1 MSNLILTGLF
11 VLILAVSALW
21 GLLRGLAKSRIRGIS
36 IVLCAVAAVATAVL
50 LRATLVSD
58 QMIEETV
65 IPLLVNS
72 DMGQYAEMLELSPT
86 LTEVLLHTVYSIVSP
101 LLVLV
106 FFIVYSFLTWFIFLI
121 VTLILG
127 GALRRQNQRSAFHRL
142 RGMAWGA
149 IQGVVIFVILLI
161 PISATLD
168 LVPPVMSAVEESG
181 MLEGEAEGV
190 QEIVDTYV
198 APLNDNALLVAYRG
212 MGGNTVTDMLTS
224 FTVQETETTLAKEI
238 DSVAGFACNILKLSK
253 TDFASYTSVE
263 AQTIV
268 ALADSFEHSVLLPTI
283 AGEII
288 YGATDAWLGGET
300 FLGAAKPSFGD
311 ADAMFGPFFDAL
323 LRILNADARQHA
335 ALQAD
340 IRTVAEMVA
349 VMAENGVFANFSNT
363 ELLLETLS
371 SNGIIASLV
380 EKLGSNNS
388 MKALIPEMTNLGMR
402 AIATTLG
409 IPADVDEV
417 YGTIMDDIALAL
429 NQASGLTG
437 DAQIDA
443 ITEDLRTAFD
453 EAGIPIDSE
462 IIDSYSVSMIQDLIN
477 EADGKQLTSADVQAF
492 FEVYAIQ
499 MAENPLPAKDSSNAL
514 AARENDIFAGTVYEG
529 KTEED
534 LKKSGAAVLAAA
546 TQQLAMLE
554 EPSAAQAK
562 TILTEAYATLLEND
576 ETAMARI
583 STIEV
588 TKAVTTK
595 SMEATSGLRS
605 SETVVTVKVTVSDLL
620 TATEGAAD
628 SITSETIQKEAAAI
642 EAIFG
647 AANNLMTQMSGGQE
661 MDLKTVAG
669 AVGEILDSLQTT
681 TSVGSEKTAKLF
693 TAVLQSETVRK
704 TADLDMT
711 TATQMAQK
719 ATEGDVKYTDT
730 MNAVSSGVDLFTKLG
745 QDGKEPTE
753 EEIIELIRNINPAT
767 AGMIEVYVTAE
778 RIRGYGV
785 PDQYADTSASLIS
798 ETFSYMASTEMS
810 EAEYEKE
817 AKALNQILNVA
828 ISAKS
833 HSTGKKLFGDILPT
847 ATETVDTFMASGA
860 VTHAFRVTLLDENGE
875 VKEGKFDAFGLADR
889 IPEESAD
896 YIELVDAMNA
906 YSDAHQDK
914 ETKQTVKAISA
925 LFGVPMN

>member
-1 MSNLILTGLF
+1 MSNLILMGLF
-11 VLILAVSALW
+11 ALVLVIGALW

-36 IVLCAVAAVATAVL
+36 IIFCAVAAVLTAVL
-50 LRATLVSD
+50 IRPLVVS
-58 QMIEETV
+58 EETIENIV
-65 IPLLVNS
+65 IPLLENS
-72 DMGQYAEMLELSPT
+72 NMKQYAEMLELSPT
-86 LTEVLLHTVYSIVSP
+86 LNEVLMHTIYSIAAPV
-101 LLVLV
+101 LVLV
-106 FFIVYSFLTWFIFLI
+106 FFILYSFVTWFIFLI
-121 VTLILG
+121 ITLVCG
-127 GALRRQNQRSAFHRL
+127 GALRRHNERSSFHRL
-142 RGMAWGA
+142 RGMIWGA
-149 IQGVVIFVILLI
+149 VSGFVVCVILLV

-168 LVPPVMSAVEESG
+168 IVPPVMNAIEESG
-181 MLEGEAEGV
+181 AMEGDGEAV

-212 MGGNTVTDMLTS
+212 MGGDAVTGWLTS
-224 FTVQETETTLAKEI
+224 FTVQDSKTTLAKEI

-253 TDFASYTSVE
+253 TEFAAYSSAE

-268 ALADSFEHSVLLPTI
+268 ALADSFENSVLLPTI
-283 AGEII
+283 AGEVI
-288 YGATDAWLGGET
+288 YGATDAWLNGEA
-300 FLGAAKPSFGD
+300 FLDMTKPSFGD
-311 ADAMFGPFFDAL
+311 ADAMFAPFFDTL
-323 LRILNADARQHA
+323 LQILNSDARNHA

-349 VMAENGVFANFSNT
+349 VMAEGGIFASLSNT
-363 ELLLETLS
+363 EVLLESLS

-409 IPADVDEV
+409 IPADVNEV
-417 YGTIMDDIALAL
+417 YGTIMDDIASAL
-429 NQASGLTG
+429 NQASTLSGEE
-437 DAQIDA
+437 QIDA
-443 ITEDLRTAFD
+443 VTEDLRAAFD

-499 MAENPLPAKDSSNAL
+499 MAENPLPVNDSTEGL
-514 AARENDIFAGTVYEG
+514 AAGKTDIFVGTVYEG
-529 KTEED
+529 KSEEE
-534 LKKSGAAVLAAA
+534 LKLSGAAVLAIA

-554 EPSAAQAK
+554 TPSVEQAK

-576 ETAMARI
+576 EAAMVRI

-588 TKAVTTK
+588 TKAVTTT

-605 SETVVTVKVTVSDLL
+605 SETIVTLKVTVSDLL
-620 TATEGAAD
+620 TATDGAAEN
-628 SITSETIQKEAAAI
+628 ITPETIQQEAAAI

-647 AANNLMTQMSGGQE
+647 AANDLMTQMSDGGE

-669 AVGEILDSLQTT
+669 TVGEILDSLQTT
-681 TSVGSEKTAKLF
+681 ASVGTEKTAKLF

-704 TADLDMT
+704 TADLDMA

-719 ATEGDVKYTDT
+719 ATEGEVKYTDT

-745 QDGKEPTE
+745 QDGEELTE
-753 EEIIELIRNINPAT
+753 EEIVELIRNINPAT

-798 ETFSYMASTEMS
+798 ETFSYMANTEMS
-810 EAEYEKE
+810 ESEYEKE
-817 AKALNQILNVA
+817 AKALNQILNIA

-833 HSTGKKLFGDILPT
+833 HSDGNKLFGDILPS

-860 VTHAFRVTLLDENGE
+860 VTHAFREVLLDKNGD
-875 VKEGKFDAFGLADR
+875 VKEGKFDAFGLGEK
-889 IPEESAD
+889 IPEGSEE
-896 YIELVDAMNA
+896 YNELVDAMNA
-906 YSDAHQDK
+906 YTDAHQDAQ
-914 ETKQTVKAISA
+914 TKLTVKAISA